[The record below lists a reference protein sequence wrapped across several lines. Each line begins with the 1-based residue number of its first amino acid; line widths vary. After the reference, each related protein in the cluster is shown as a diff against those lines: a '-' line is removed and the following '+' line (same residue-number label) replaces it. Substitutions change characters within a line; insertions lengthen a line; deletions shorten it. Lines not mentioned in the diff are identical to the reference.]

1 MFVFQF
7 SVVKYTVYWIL
18 YFVQVFGA
26 YMGIYPY
33 PTKCFEPTEGS
44 SLRNAVSKDGLCG
57 T

>member
-44 SLRNAVSKDGLCG
+44 LLR
-57 T
+57 TQ